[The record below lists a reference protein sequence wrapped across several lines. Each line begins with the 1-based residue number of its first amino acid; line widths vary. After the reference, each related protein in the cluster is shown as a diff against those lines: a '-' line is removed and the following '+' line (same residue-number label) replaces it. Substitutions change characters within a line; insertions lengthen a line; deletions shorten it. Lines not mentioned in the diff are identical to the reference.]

1 MSDSRFPVSG
11 FAAGADDDA
20 AGRSSTGTS
29 SEMLQRAL
37 QSLRGGAAG
46 AARSP
51 EQLAEIAQRVGITQ
65 PSQLADLSRLFSAGA
80 ADGLPAPGVPQQII
94 FALADAECA
103 LPAEAVQ
110 AVERLA
116 DVTPVPNTAPWVLGV
131 VHLRGAIFSVV
142 DLRGFLDLPPAP
154 ITARSRLLVVTAR
167 DMAVGLVVDGVTEM
181 RPLDDALTQGYAAAT
196 PDWATPY
203 AMRSITVDGRSVVLL
218 DPERLLFADKMH
230 RYRADS
236 G

>member
-1 MSDSRFPVSG
+1 MSDPRFPISG
-11 FAAGADDDA
+11 SASGSGADNA
-20 AGRSSTGTS
+20 APRSSTS

-37 QSLRGGAAG
+37 QSLKGGPAG
-46 AARSP
+46 AALTP
-51 EQLAEIAQRVGITQ
+51 EQLAEIAQRVGMTQ
-65 PSQLADLSRLFSAGA
+65 PGQLADLSRLFGA
-80 ADGLPAPGVPQQII
+80 STADGLPAPSVPQQIV

-116 DVTPVPNTAPWVLGV
+116 DVTPVPNTVPWVLGV
-131 VHLRGAIFSVV
+131 VHLRGTIYSVV

-154 ITARSRLLVVTAR
+154 ITARTRLLVVTAR

-181 RPLDDALTQGYAAAT
+181 RPLDDALAQGYAAAT
-196 PDWATPY
+196 PEWAASY
-203 AMRSITVDGRSVVLL
+203 ATRSVTIDGRSVVLL
-218 DPERLLFADKMH
+218 DPERLLFADKLH
-230 RYRADS
+230 RYRADF